1 MSTFMLRTID
11 PGLWSRVK
19 ARAALDNINLR
30 RLFYWLL
37 EIYASKGL
45 KVFEQAAGHSARP
58 PAEEQQ
64 AGRTG
69 AAVAAGHSRAT

>member
-45 KVFEQAAGHSARP
+45 KVFEQAAGEPLPPSAIQQGRP
-58 PAEEQQ
+58 PKNSKPAEPVQL
-64 AGRTG
+64 
-69 AAVAAGHSRAT
+69 